1 MLKPIVAAGAVLCAF
16 VPSLASAAV
25 PLLSGTYTY
34 TKQKLCQTNVIVTY
48 GTSPNIS
55 GSPFVKEVVTGNGS
69 NALALSAGTIQF
81 VQTTAGSGTA
91 TQSGFEGE
99 GSAVLITQTGSGIG
113 GGGIDGEPLQIQA
126 QSGSAAFSQTAT
138 TFTLKSGGKTE
149 SYHLYY
155 GKTAGGIVQ
164 NAVLIGLDSDGC
176 VDQYSISHN

>member
-1 MLKPIVAAGAVLCAF
+1 MLKPIVAAAVLCVF

-25 PLLSGTYTY
+25 PLLSGTYIY

-55 GSPFVKEVVTGNGS
+55 GSPFVKEVATGNGP

-81 VQTTAGSGTA
+81 VQTMAGSGTA

-99 GSAVLITQTGSGIG
+99 GSAVLITETGSGIG
-113 GGGIDGEPLQIQA
+113 TGGIGGEPLQTQS
-126 QSGSAAFSQTAT
+126 QSGSGTFSQTAT

-164 NAVLIGLDSDGC
+164 NAVMIGVDSDGC
-176 VDQYSISHN
+176 VGQYAFSHN